1 MASNFDKQLE
11 KEIEQFLKEN
21 WKGIVPLAILGGAAW
36 ITKKNMDVIQ
46 SFWNNILPYVKTG
59 VITFGSVG
67 IIFLTLLLIR
77 YMIVRKKEK
86 ENYLYFRL
94 IPRTNQPVKSHEVSQ
109 LVKQFATIKRG
120 RKNRFLKGREWFQWL
135 IHHNKEGICFYIGCP
150 RDQKKEVLQSLQN
163 CYPEAELH
171 ESEVIFPSKKSFSG
185 RMRVKKH
192 RIKQWMPFTSYEG
205 GDAVGDLLSFMPINS
220 WLSIEFSSV
229 SRKKIGKK
237 LFRAEKEL
245 KKDKKLSE
253 MYSFEKERFKDI
265 TNRLSGDNKTFQLTI
280 SLAGEGTDR
289 RDIVKSIGRNV
300 SSILSNKNTLLFKK
314 HRRAI
319 QFCPHPRKH
328 HLFLTNNELSN
339 LLHIPDMTHN
349 ISEKIEKLENGQHN
363 LDPKELNEGLT
374 VGYNLHPIVE
384 DREVKISLSQLTEHF
399 FLAGQTG
406 SGKSSLLILMLQ
418 SLIDQWLENP
428 SKKSS
433 FTFLDPAGT
442 TTKTLLNRLLLAEV
456 QGKHVPWN
464 KVIYVSYKNGESP
477 IGLNL
482 FQKNAGESTHV
493 VVENAMGLFK
503 SLFPGDKTRID
514 KYLSN
519 TMTVLVDDVEKHSV
533 LGVNRFLTEPAFR
546 KKLVARIKDP
556 ILKDFWEKADAK
568 EVKTIA
574 SDVYSRVNMFEQ
586 SLFMRRMFGQT
597 SWDLP
602 IKKFMDEG
610 YIVLFDIQ
618 GMNSPAAT
626 KMIAGHI
633 INQYHQISQTRTP
646 YSSKEHL
653 IVLDEAHLVQV
664 PILPKIIAEDRKF
677 SISLGI
683 STQFIEQLND
693 ELRAAIDGNVQ
704 NIFSGSQGFNQSKL
718 MSDLMKKQFDA
729 QMLSELPNNTAAIL
743 TKNKDKSLTTCLVKS
758 TLPYLYLP
766 NGEIARHKN
775 QHDTDMVEAWV
786 TEKAAELQSGI
797 GRSVEEIDQKIN
809 NYFGFKVES
818 DDEFYEKQTEEK
830 SQHTGGRTDLE
841 KEKAQTKE
849 NEFPIPSLSKEDFV
863 IMKEENTEETE
874 KDDKKKG
881 VEPEE
886 SFF

>member
-1 MASNFDKQLE
+1 MAGNIEKQIE
-11 KEIEQFLKEN
+11 KEIEQFLKDN
-21 WKGIVPLAILGGAAW
+21 WKGIVPLAVLGGGAW
-36 ITKKNMDVIQ
+36 ITKKNMDTIQ
-46 SFWNNILPYVKTG
+46 SFWSTIFPYVKTG
-59 VITFGSVG
+59 VITLGSAG
-67 IIFLTLLLIR
+67 ILFLILMIVR
-77 YMIVRKKEK
+77 SVIVRKKEK
-86 ENYLYFRL
+86 GNYMYFRL
-94 IPRTNQPVKSHEVSQ
+94 IPRTNQPVKPHEVSQ

-171 ESEVIFPSKKSFSG
+171 ESEVIFPSKGSFSG

-205 GDAVGDLLSFMPINS
+205 GDAVGSLLSFMPINS
-220 WLSIEFSSV
+220 WLSIDFSAV
-229 SRKKIGKK
+229 SRKRIGKK
-237 LFRAEKEL
+237 LFKAEKEL

-265 TNRLSGDNKTFQLTI
+265 TNRLSGDSKAFQLSI

-289 RDIVKSIGRNV
+289 RDIVKSIGRNI
-300 SSILSNKNTLLFKK
+300 SSILSNKNNLLFKR
-314 HRRAI
+314 HHRAI
-319 QFCPHPRKH
+319 QYCPHPRKH
-328 HLFLTNNELSN
+328 LLFLTNNELSN
-339 LLHIPDMTHN
+339 LLHLPDMTHN

-363 LDPKELNEGLT
+363 LDSKELNEGLT
-374 VGYNLHPIVE
+374 VGYNLHPIVS
-384 DREVKISLSQLTEHF
+384 DREVKIPLTQLTEMF
-399 FLAGQTG
+399 FLSGQTG
-406 SGKSSLLILMLQ
+406 SGKSSLLIMMLQ
-418 SLIDQWLENP
+418 SLIDQWLEKP
-428 SKKSS
+428 LAG
-433 FTFLDPAGT
+433 FTMLDPAGAT
-442 TTKTLLNRLLLAEV
+442 ARTILNRLMVAEV
-456 QGKHVPWN
+456 QGKTVDWS
-464 KVIYVSYKNGESP
+464 KVIYVSYKNGDSP

-519 TMTVLVDDVEKHSV
+519 TMTVLVDDIEKHSV
-533 LGVNRFLTEPAFR
+533 LGVNRFLTEPSFR

-556 ILKDFWEKADAK
+556 ILKDFWEKADPK
-568 EVKTIA
+568 EVKQIA
-574 SDVYSRVNMFEQ
+574 NDVYSRVNMFEQ

-597 SWDLP
+597 SWDLK
-602 IKKFMDEG
+602 IKQYMDDG

-633 INQYHQISQTRTP
+633 INQYHQIAQMRTP

-653 IVLDEAHLVQV
+653 IILDEAHLVQV
-664 PILPKIIAEDRKF
+664 PILEKIIAEDRKF

-683 STQFIEQLND
+683 STQYIEQLND
-693 ELRAAIDGNVQ
+693 NLRAAIDGNVQ
-704 NIFSGSQGFNQSKL
+704 NIFSGSQGFNQSKI
-718 MSDLMKKQFDA
+718 MSDLMKKQFDP
-729 QMLSELPNNTAAIL
+729 QMLAQLPNNNAAIL

-766 NGEIARHKN
+766 DGTIAKHKN
-775 QHDTDMVEAWV
+775 EHDTNIVEAWV
-786 TEKAAELQSGI
+786 NEKANELQSRI
-797 GRSVEEIDQKIN
+797 GRNVEEIDQKIN
-809 NYFGFKVES
+809 DYYGFKVKVGE
-818 DDEFYEKQTEEK
+818 DFFEEETEEK
-830 SQHTGGRTDLE
+830 IQHTGGLTELE
-841 KEKAQTKE
+841 TEKVETEE
-849 NEFPIPSLSKEDFV
+849 NEFPMPSLSEKDFV
-863 IMKEENTEETE
+863 IIKEENTKETE
-874 KDDKKKG
+874 NDDKKKG
-881 VEPEE
+881 VETEREE